1 MMIFIGLVLLVIYLV
16 GFIKGGW
23 FKQSFVEAKGFQKKF
38 DSGDWGEMSE
48 EDKLKDS
55 IKFASKALGMLAFSI
70 LASILVIVFL
80 IGALSVDVLL
90 LPTVVILAYYVYGF
104 VRIFVS
110 KKKREKDQAKDMTIT
125 HPKDQVKRGVMLL
138 YILYIL
144 VLLIV

>member
-23 FKQSFVEAKGFQKKF
+23 LKESFVEAEGFQKKVELNE
-38 DSGDWGEMSE
+38 WGVASE
-48 EDKLKDS
+48 EDKLKES
-55 IKFASKALGMLAFSI
+55 IKFFLKALGMLSFSI
-70 LASILVIVFL
+70 FASILVIVFL

-90 LPTVVILAYYVYGF
+90 FPTILILAYTVYGY

-110 KKKREKDQAKDMTIT
+110 KKKREDNKKKDMTVT

-138 YILYIL
+138 YVLYIL